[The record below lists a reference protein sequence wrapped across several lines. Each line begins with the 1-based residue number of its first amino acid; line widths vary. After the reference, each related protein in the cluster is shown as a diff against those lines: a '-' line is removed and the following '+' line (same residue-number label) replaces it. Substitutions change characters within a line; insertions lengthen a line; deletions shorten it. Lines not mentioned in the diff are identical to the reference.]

1 MDDPI
6 DIEALQTLVQQH
18 RSQLGL
24 SLRAAAELADVPF
37 NTLARV
43 EKGHLPDLA
52 NFTRIVAWL
61 GLSPERFFQPPRM
74 RTESTPDFIAFH
86 LAQDPYLTGAAA
98 DKIAGLVKELYSNLA
113 TPEAEVKVHLRA
125 ASTFTPHAGRLLADL
140 LGAMQDRLLA
150 TDGPG
155 SDTEG
160 RPSK

>member
-6 DIEALQTLVQQH
+6 DIEALQTLVQRH

-24 SLRAAAELADVPF
+24 SLRAAADEAEVPF

-52 NFTRIVAWL
+52 NFKRIVTWL
-61 GLSPERFFQPPRM
+61 GLAPERFFQPPRL

-86 LAQDPYLTGAAA
+86 LAQDPYLTDTAA

-113 TPEAEVKVHLRA
+113 IPEAEVKVHLRA
-125 ASTFTPHAGRLLADL
+125 APTFAPQASRLLADL
-140 LGAMQDRLLA
+140 LEAMQAKLLA
-150 TDGPG
+150 SGAPAL
-155 SDTEG
+155 TEG
-160 RPSK
+160 GQAK